1 VDVSERLTAVFKKLK
16 SFGKQLK
23 YELAVYRLV
32 LKHPQT
38 PWPAKFFLGLAVG
51 YLLLPF
57 DLIPDF
63 IPVIGQLD
71 DVVIVPLLLYMALL
85 FIPKWIVRSCRE
97 QVKSL

>member
-1 VDVSERLTAVFKKLK
+1 MF
-16 SFGKQLK
+16 KQLK
-23 YELAVYRLV
+23 SLTKQLKQEFAVYRLV

-38 PWPAKFFLGLAVG
+38 PWLAKLFLGLAVA

-63 IPVIGQLD
+63 IPILGQLD

-85 FIPKWIVRSCRE
+85 LIPKTIIQSCRE
-97 QVKSL
+97 QVNAR